1 MGKKLTNLKNKMD
14 FFDQKNKL
22 GLSLRRKKKDFLG
35 KKLTNLKKKDF
46 SDQKN
51 KLGLSLRRKKK
62 DFLGKKLTNLKKK
75 WTFWTKK
82 TS

>member
-1 MGKKLTNLKNKMD
+1 MCAQCPDVTMGNTVDIKKQAGAELE
-14 FFDQKNKL
+14 Q
-22 GLSLRRKKKDFLG
+22 
-35 KKLTNLKKKDF
+35 KKKDF

-51 KLGLSLRRKKK
+51 KLGLSLRRKKE